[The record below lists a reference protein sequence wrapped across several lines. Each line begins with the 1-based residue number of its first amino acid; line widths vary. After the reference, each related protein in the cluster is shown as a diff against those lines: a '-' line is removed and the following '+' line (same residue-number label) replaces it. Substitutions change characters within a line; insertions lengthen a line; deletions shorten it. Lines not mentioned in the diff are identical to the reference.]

1 MSSYILG
8 RKRGMTQLFADDGS
22 IVPVTVIAAGPC
34 IVTMH
39 RTEGRNG
46 YNAVQVGFEPA
57 KEKHLRKPQ
66 REFFKKGKLEPMRI
80 LKEFRVPAGEELPE
94 LGSEI
99 TVETFEPGSFVD
111 VIGTS
116 KGKGFAGTI
125 KRHGF
130 TLGPASHG
138 SMNYRRPRS
147 IGCSAYPSRVQKGKR
162 MAGQM
167 GNKRFTQKNLLV
179 VGVDPA
185 NHLMFVRGSVPG
197 AIGGLVQV
205 VTAKTHIMGANEKIP
220 TLLVEYAG
228 KSAAEG
234 EKQEA

>member
-80 LKEFRVPAGEELPE
+80 LREFRVPAGEELPE

-116 KGKGFAGTI
+116 KGKGFQGTI

-138 SMNYRRPRS
+138 SMNYRRPGS
-147 IGCSAYPSRVQKGKR
+147 IGCSAYPARVQKGKR

-167 GNKRFTQKNLLV
+167 GNKQITVQNIKVQNILPEEHIMLV
-179 VGVDPA
+179 NGA
-185 NHLMFVRGSVPG
+185 VPG
-197 AIGGLVQV
+197 PVGAVIV
-205 VTAKTHIMGANEKIP
+205 VRKALK
-220 TLLVEYAG
+220 
-228 KSAAEG
+228 KSVAAS
-234 EKQEA
+234 